1 MQYFF
6 FSFTIVLSFVHRQY
20 EAYIGLTEYAGLSP
34 TCSRILNGLC
44 RVVGHSIR
52 FHEYMPNNG
61 LYHICCHVTTFDI
74 FAFLV

>member
-1 MQYFF
+1 MRNIV

-34 TCSRILNGLC
+34 TCSRILNGLSL
-44 RVVGHSIR
+44 VVGHSIR